1 MQPNEIIEVLIRP
14 SSQELPRRAGRPMLK
29 YIQAPPPP
37 GPLKAGPE
45 EQVAI
50 TAIAFARGRPR
61 L

>member
-37 GPLKAGPE
+37 GPLKLA
-45 EQVAI
+45 
-50 TAIAFARGRPR
+50 
-61 L
+61 LKSK